1 MDPTRKPRVL
11 FVYYTYTQQTL
22 KVVEAMA
29 NVLRDR
35 GCEVQQAGIE
45 FTEPRY
51 AERFSR
57 VPLRHAY
64 LDVFR
69 MLPAQLRRATGEI
82 RIPDKVRDGE
92 YDLIIIGSFLKSD
105 AAGPLIDQKRFAAF
119 VHCRRYW
126 RNNLKT
132 VRKLGTRAGGTYAD
146 GIHFVY
152 EGGQLRSFL
161 SLVSYLGTGENRERY
176 LGIRIPPTN
185 IQPYHL
191 EAARTFANGLSDRLS
206 DAREHADRNGLDEGV
221 TLGPLVNAEGR
232 DKVVHLVADAVKKGA
247 KVLTGGRKPDGPGF
261 FYPATVL
268 KDVPATPAYRR
279 PG

>member
-82 RIPDKVRDGE
+82 RIPDEVRDGE
-92 YDLIIIGSFLKSD
+92 YDLVIFGSPTWWLTTCMPIRSFLKSD

-119 VHCRRYW
+119 VPCRRYW

-206 DAREHADRNGLDEGV
+206 DAREHADRNGLDEGETRV
-221 TLGPLVNAEGR
+221 P
-232 DKVVHLVADAVKKGA
+232 
-247 KVLTGGRKPDGPGF
+247 
-261 FYPATVL
+261 
-268 KDVPATPAYRR
+268 VPAQPRNERGFDAE
-279 PG
+279 